1 MVAQCAAALG
11 TRMDRYA
18 AETLLNAPHNDQVLY
33 KKWLEQHEVAN
44 EEGRRWWCFCALAM
58 MATSISFWD
67 WVIMIIVFAIV
78 PFALLTRS
86 GKMYTRF
93 GWMVNPSMLVWV
105 FLRLSVVNV
114 GNTALRN
121 QVYYADTIKLTYSLG
136 LSFAWVEVSGLRFS
150 AWLVHHLL
158 AHSIVHINCG
168 PNASCIT
175 PLLSLIM
182 FCVFCYRRYWGS
194 AITDQVT
201 ALVAREEL
209 QQSRVE
215 TRFLRNLSETKS
227 VFLRTLCH
235 ELRNPM
241 TAVHGNTEILVQ
253 RLGQLTERAQVDPTP
268 ELISEILKAL
278 PRMLKFGKNA
288 LSSTHHMS
296 AVLNQTLTS
305 AGLEAKHGIE
315 ISPSDRTMVNVRESM
330 GAVLQMFQVVAD
342 RKGIELQL
350 VLPPGRDLV
359 VQTNDNS
366 LKQNVINLLGNA
378 LKFTETGK
386 IVISVC
392 TLIDAAQ
399 TLLQCSVSDTGI
411 GMTEEEQANLFSA
424 FSQANPEIGA
434 QYGGSGLGLH
444 IVWESLKELKGSIRV
459 KSIKHE
465 GSTFT
470 FDLPVALPE
479 GQRCSRPLPKEMPS
493 AEHVEQVEQLETSVG
508 DAPKRRRR
516 KSVLIVDDEKLLRD
530 LLQDQLSA
538 VMECRVTIA
547 SNGAEAVEQ
556 AGKEKF
562 DVILMDVNM
571 PVMGGLEA
579 TRAIR
584 AGSGIAVNARTPI
597 VGLSANSLEA
607 DLQLA
612 KDAGMDS
619 YLTKPYQLSDLC
631 KTINSHTSNAHTCIT
646 PTTPEGAT
654 KPTNGIENPDDIAA
668 PWVKSFLVDD
678 MSPCGPLSGES
689 TNSDL
694 AVPWVTSFL
703 ADEASPGDS
712 IEDQADSGIGHKS
725 DPAVDVMLIADQTD
739 HESDVAAE
747 GLQSI
752 LVVDDN
758 PNVRAVLVDL
768 IQMLAP
774 DVLVKEATDG
784 LEAVELAAKFDF
796 ELIFMDLHMPHMGGE
811 EATAQIR
818 SSNLNAE
825 CPIVLVSGTVSG
837 SEKETRSWAT
847 DFVSKPYSITH
858 IQKLLEDF
866 GIIAGDSP

>member
-315 ISPSDRTMVNVRESM
+315 ISPSDRTTVNVRESM
-330 GAVLQMFQVVAD
+330 GTVLQMFQVVAD

-470 FDLPVALPE
+470 FDLPVVVAHEESSP
-479 GQRCSRPLPKEMPS
+479 RSTSKEMPS
-493 AEHVEQVEQLETSVG
+493 AEHVEQTEPELRVSQTSVG

-530 LLQDQLSA
+530 LLQDQLSE
-538 VMECRVTIA
+538 VMECRVTT
-547 SNGAEAVEQ
+547 STNGAEAVEQ

-607 DLQLA
+607 DVQLA
-612 KDAGMDS
+612 QDAGMDS
-619 YLTKPYQLSDLC
+619 YLTKPYQFSDLC
-631 KTINSHTSNAHTCIT
+631 KAIERHTCVAPTVFDYGWEPDCQEAT
-646 PTTPEGAT
+646 PAQ
-654 KPTNGIENPDDIAA
+654 A
-668 PWVKSFLVDD
+668 
-678 MSPCGPLSGES
+678 
-689 TNSDL
+689 DL
-694 AVPWVTSFL
+694 AGPWVT
-703 ADEASPGDS
+703 
-712 IEDQADSGIGHKS
+712 
-725 DPAVDVMLIADQTD
+725 LIDDDTSRLEEGESND
-739 HESDVAAE
+739 HESNGVAAE
-747 GLQSI
+747 GLKSV
-752 LVVDDN
+752 LVVDDT

-796 ELIFMDLHMPHMGGE
+796 ELIFMDLHMPNMGGE
-811 EATAQIR
+811 EATGLIR
-818 SSNLNAE
+818 SSELNSE
-825 CPIVLVSGTVSG
+825 CPIVLVSGSVPNAEQEMRT
-837 SEKETRSWAT
+837 WAT
-847 DFVSKPYSITH
+847 DVVSKPYSISH
-858 IQKLLEDF
+858 IQELLEHA
-866 GIIAGDSP
+866 GIILSEQ